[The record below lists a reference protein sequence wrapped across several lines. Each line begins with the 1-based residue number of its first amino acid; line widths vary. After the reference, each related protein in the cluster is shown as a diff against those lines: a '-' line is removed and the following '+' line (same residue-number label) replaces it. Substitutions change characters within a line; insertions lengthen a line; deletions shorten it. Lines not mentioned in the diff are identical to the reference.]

1 MGGVLARR
9 LLGLALCFLLAGGAF
24 AKEKLEDIPMK
35 WTPTDTIASLGA
47 VDLNAAA
54 LAAKIHVDALVDA
67 RQNPAAVGENRENTN
82 KVLPVTTTSD
92 VAAFITDHLK
102 DLLRGAGLDI
112 ADGAGDVELSGEIRQ
127 FFVTETSLYHGD
139 MSVLVHLKS
148 ASGKELWSG
157 VISSAP
163 ERFGRSYKSD
173 NYYETMSDMIVRSV
187 YSLLSNPGFR
197 EALQKR

>member
-1 MGGVLARR
+1 MGGVLAHR

-35 WTPTDTIASLGA
+35 WTPTDTIAGLGP
-47 VDLNAAA
+47 VDVSGAA
-54 LAAKIHVDALVDA
+54 LTTKIHVDTLVDG
-67 RQNPAAVGENRENTN
+67 RQNPAAIGENREKPS

-92 VAAFITDHLK
+92 VAAFITDHVKETLH
-102 DLLRGAGLDI
+102 GAGLDI
-112 ADGAGDVELSGEIRQ
+112 VDGPGDVTLSGEIRQ